1 MCRGKDDMEAN
12 INLHQKEVNFPVFN
26 ILILSF
32 GKKKNF
38 KELRQE
44 DQCQIVVSTGG
55 RGQGKVKYANLRW
68 RTACGLFSTFAICEM
83 NYKYSF
89 MSTS

>member
-1 MCRGKDDMEAN
+1 MCRGKHIMEAN
-12 INLHQKEVNFPVFN
+12 VNFHQKEVNFPVFN

-32 GKKKNF
+32 CKKKNF

-55 RGQGKVKYANLRW
+55 GGVS
-68 RTACGLFSTFAICEM
+68 GEG
-83 NYKYSF
+83 
-89 MSTS
+89 